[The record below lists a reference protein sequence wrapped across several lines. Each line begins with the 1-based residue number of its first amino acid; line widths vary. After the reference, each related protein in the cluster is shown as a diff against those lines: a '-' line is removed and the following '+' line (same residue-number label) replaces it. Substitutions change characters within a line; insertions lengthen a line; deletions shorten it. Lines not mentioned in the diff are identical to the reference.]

1 MAAQGLHLA
10 VKNDLAEVASVT
22 ESMHVFSAQLGL
34 SHEIDYALQLVVE
47 ELLANII
54 MYGYTND
61 DLHTITIDVQANSKE
76 VCLLV
81 RDDGKQF
88 NLLERPIPQKP
99 ASLEE
104 ASLGGLGILL
114 VRGTM
119 DEISYRYDDGRN
131 SISLKKRVNPSI
143 Y

>member
-104 ASLGGLGILL
+104 ASFGGLGILL